1 MSSKSVSIK
10 SVEALKPGQQIWDC
24 GQGAVKGFGA
34 RRQRAHPT
42 YVLKYRF
49 KGRQRF
55 FTIGPHGSPW
65 TPVTA
70 RNQAKRLLGLIA
82 CGIDPAYQREATKQQ
97 PTLAEFADRY
107 IAEFALSRKKPRS
120 VEEDRRNLR
129 LHILPSLG
137 TKRLPDVTRADIARF
152 CSSRSACPVNANRC
166 LALLS
171 HIFAIACR
179 WGVLPDD
186 AKNPARGVEKFPE
199 KRLERMMS
207 PAELA
212 RLGKALVLADQ
223 GALASVDGSRR
234 KTPEDWRAIA
244 CYRLLLFTGAR
255 LNEILSLQWDW
266 IDWQRGIA
274 RLPDFKTGA
283 KNLHLSSP
291 AICLLKRLPR
301 HEGSPFVL
309 PGNSASHFCGVQKPW
324 QRIRLAAGLPD
335 LRIHDLRHAF
345 ASLAV
350 ANQEAIFLVGA
361 VLGHRNVGTTQRYA
375 HLADGPVKAVAD
387 RTSQRMASML
397 SGEAPDAAPLAPDLQ
412 EA

>member
-55 FTIGPHGSPW
+55 FTIGAHGAPW

-70 RNQAKRLLGLIA
+70 RKEAKRLLGLIA

-97 PTLAEFADRY
+97 PTLAEFAYRY
-107 IAEFALSRKKPRS
+107 IAEFALARKKPRS

-212 RLGKALVLADQ
+212 RLGKALVLAEQ
-223 GALASVDGSRR
+223 GALAAVDGSRR

-255 LNEILSLQWDW
+255 LNEILTLQWDW

-274 RLPDFKTGA
+274 RLPNSRPALRTCIFLRGQFVCLSDYLGRRA
-283 KNLHLSSP
+283 AHLCCP
-291 AICLLKRLPR
+291 AIQRTTFVVSRNHGSAFGWPPGCPIYEFMIFVMPSPPLL
-301 HEGSPFVL
+301 
-309 PGNSASHFCGVQKPW
+309 W
-324 QRIRLAAGLPD
+324 Q
-335 LRIHDLRHAF
+335 
-345 ASLAV
+345 
-350 ANQEAIFLVGA
+350 
-361 VLGHRNVGTTQRYA
+361 TTRQF
-375 HLADGPVKAVAD
+375 
-387 RTSQRMASML
+387 SL
-397 SGEAPDAAPLAPDLQ
+397 SGQ
-412 EA
+412 C